1 MNIKGLHGNGY
12 ACWLYTSHVN
22 LNNISID
29 VYYESSLLSD
39 SSINFPSPCDTP
51 IYLALITFSYRYML
65 GLAGI
70 PSFVQF
76 LGFVFMPESPRWLII
91 NEREEYARRVLQTMR
106 GHFDIDE
113 EFDSIKN
120 SYLEARDGECK
131 KNIGCDK

>member
-1 MNIKGLHGNGY
+1 MNTMNLPFAQTVLSISPAHAIL
-12 ACWLYTSHVN
+12 LFTSV
-22 LNNISID
+22 D
-29 VYYESSLLSD
+29 YLST
-39 SSINFPSPCDTP
+39 FP
-51 IYLALITFSYRYML
+51 YRYML

-131 KNIGCDK
+131 KNIGCNK

>member
-1 MNIKGLHGNGY
+1 MRYSYLPGVDY
-12 ACWLYTSHVN
+12 
-22 LNNISID
+22 
-29 VYYESSLLSD
+29 LST
-39 SSINFPSPCDTP
+39 FP
-51 IYLALITFSYRYML
+51 YRYML

-131 KNIGCDK
+131 KSIGCDKLMNILICNTLQ

>member
-1 MNIKGLHGNGY
+1 
-12 ACWLYTSHVN
+12 
-22 LNNISID
+22 
-29 VYYESSLLSD
+29 
-39 SSINFPSPCDTP
+39 
-51 IYLALITFSYRYML
+51 ML

-70 PSFVQF
+70 PSFIQF

-120 SYLEARDGECK
+120 SYIEGRDGEGK
-131 KNIGCDK
+131 

>member
-12 ACWLYTSHVN
+12 ACCLYTSHVN

-120 SYLEARDGECK
+120 SYLEARDDECK